1 MTHEETIFIRST
13 RTRYLSL
20 EEHIDKIDSHLTD
33 NLKKLSHART
43 HGHNTKKWE
52 HKIMLLTKARNEV
65 MLQIDARST

>member
-20 EEHIDKIDSHLTD
+20 EEHIDKIDSHIAD
-33 NLKKLSHART
+33 NLKKLANARL
-43 HGHNTKKWE
+43 HGHNTKKWM

-65 MLQIDARST
+65 MLQIDARSA